1 MPESTALNRYKFL
14 RELEEIEKASGRGT
28 ELVSLYIPPE
38 KQVFDVANYVRGEHA
53 QSSNIKSASTRKHVT
68 GALESILS
76 RLRYYRQPPSNGL
89 VMFVGHKQIG
99 ADQTEMVQYVLEPP
113 EPVPTFIYRCDSH
126 FFTQPLHDMLVE
138 HDVYGLVVIDRSE
151 ATLGLL
157 KGKRIEVIKNVH
169 SLVPSKHRMGGQ
181 SARRFERLIEQAA
194 HEFYKKVG
202 DLMTEAFLDRKE
214 IRGVLVGGPG
224 YTKEYII
231 KGDYVHHEIM
241 KKVLPTYIDVGDT
254 DDYGLREMV
263 ERARSVLTGLDLMR
277 EKDLVQKLMLE
288 VSKIDSGLAAYGEAN
303 VRHALDVGA
312 VDMLLLSEGIRKSR
326 AKLKCPSC
334 SYENT
339 ETIDSAHGP
348 GQCPKCGAQLS
359 VMEAHDLIEELTA
372 TAEKTG
378 TRVEM
383 ISKESEEG
391 ELLVR
396 AFGGLA
402 AILRYRVT

>member
-1 MPESTALNRYKFL
+1 MPESAALNRYKFL

-38 KQVFDVANYVRGEHA
+38 KQISDVSNYVRGEHA

-76 RLRYYRQPPSNGL
+76 RLRYYRQAPPNGL

-113 EPVPTFIYRCDSH
+113 ETVPTFIYRCDSQ

-214 IRGVLVGGPG
+214 IKGILIGGPG
-224 YTKEYII
+224 YTKEYFI

-288 VSKIDSGLAAYGEAN
+288 ISRVDGGLAVYGEAN
-303 VRHALDVGA
+303 VRHALDIGA
-312 VDMLLLSEGIRKSR
+312 VDTLLLSEGIRKSR

-339 ETIDSAHGP
+339 ETIDSARGP
-348 GQCPKCGAQLS
+348 GQCPKCGAQLGVVES
-359 VMEAHDLIEELTA
+359 HDVIEELTA

-378 TRVEM
+378 TKVEM

-391 ELLVR
+391 ELLIR

-402 AILRYRVT
+402 AVLRYKVT

>member
-14 RELEEIEKASGRGT
+14 RELEEIEKAAGRGT
-28 ELVSLYIPPE
+28 ELVSVYVPPE
-38 KQVFDVANYVRGEHA
+38 RQISDVSNYVRGEHA

-76 RLRYYRQPPSNGL
+76 RLRYYRQPPPNGL

-113 EPVPTFIYRCDSH
+113 EPVPTFLYRCDSH
-126 FFTQPLHDMLVE
+126 FYTEPLREMLIE

-151 ATLGLL
+151 ATIGLL

-194 HEFYKKVG
+194 HEFYKKVA

-214 IRGVLVGGPG
+214 IKGILVGGPG
-224 YTKEYII
+224 YTKEYFVKSEYI
-231 KGDYVHHEIM
+231 HHEIM
-241 KKVLPTYIDVGDT
+241 KKMIPTYLDVGDT
-254 DDYGLREMV
+254 DDYGLRELV
-263 ERARSVLTGLDLMR
+263 ERARGLLTGLDLMR

-288 VSKIDSGLAAYGEAN
+288 VSKTDGGLAAYGEN
-303 VRHALDVGA
+303 VVRHALELGA
-312 VDMLLLSEGIRKSR
+312 VDMLMLSEGLRKSR
-326 AKLKCPSC
+326 VKLKCGSC

-339 ETIDSAHGP
+339 QTVDTSSVP
-348 GQCPKCGAQLS
+348 GQCPNCGGQLAVAES
-359 VMEAHDLIEELTA
+359 HDIIEELTSI
-372 TAEKTG
+372 AERTG

-396 AFGGLA
+396 AFGGMA

>member
-224 YTKEYII
+224 YTKEYFI

>member
-28 ELVSLYIPPE
+28 ELVSLYVPPE
-38 KQVFDVANYVRGEHA
+38 KQISDVANYVRGEAA

-68 GALESILS
+68 GALESIVS
-76 RLRYYRQPPSNGL
+76 RLRYYRQPPPHGL

-113 EPVPTFIYRCDSH
+113 EDVPTFIYRCDSQ

-151 ATLGLL
+151 ATIGLL

-214 IRGVLVGGPG
+214 IKGVLVGGPG
-224 YTKEYII
+224 YTKEYFI

-241 KKVLPTYIDVGDT
+241 KKVLPTYLDVGDT
-254 DDYGLREMV
+254 DDYGLRELV
-263 ERARSVLTGLDLMR
+263 ERARGILTGLDLMR

-288 VSKIDSGLAAYGEAN
+288 VSKVDGGLAAYGEAN

-312 VDMLLLSEGIRKSR
+312 VDLLLLSEGIRKAR
-326 AKLKCPSC
+326 AKLRCPSC
-334 SYENT
+334 SYEST
-339 ETIDSAHGP
+339 ETIDSKHGP
-348 GQCPKCGAQLS
+348 DQCPKCGAQLS
-359 VMEAHDLIEELTA
+359 IVEQHDLIEELTA

-378 TRVEM
+378 TKVEM

>member
-1 MPESTALNRYKFL
+1 MPESVALSRYKFL

-28 ELVSLYIPPE
+28 ELVSLYVPPE
-38 KQVFDVANYVRGEHA
+38 RQVSDVANYVRGEHA

-99 ADQTEMVQYVLEPP
+99 ADQTEMVQYVIEPP
-113 EPVPTFIYRCDSH
+113 EPVPTFIYRCDSQ
-126 FFTQPLHDMLVE
+126 FFTQPLHDMLIE

-151 ATLGLL
+151 ATLGVL

-202 DLMTEAFLDRKE
+202 DLMTEAFLNRKE
-214 IRGVLVGGPG
+214 IKGVLVGGPG
-224 YTKEYII
+224 YTKEYFI

-288 VSKIDSGLAAYGEAN
+288 VSKIDGGLAAYGEAN
-303 VRHALDVGA
+303 VRHALDIGA
-312 VDMLLLSEGIRKSR
+312 VEMLLLSEGIRKSR

-348 GQCPKCGAQLS
+348 GQCPKCEAQLS
-359 VMEAHDLIEELTA
+359 VTEAHDLIEELTA

>member
-1 MPESTALNRYKFL
+1 MPENTALNKYKFL

-38 KQVFDVANYVRGEHA
+38 RQISDVANYVRGEHA

-76 RLRYYRQPPSNGL
+76 RLKYYRQPPPHGL
-89 VMFVGHKQIG
+89 VLFVGHKQIG

-113 EPVPTFIYRCDSH
+113 EPVPTFLYRCDSQ
-126 FFTQPLHDMLVE
+126 FYTQPLHDMMVE
-138 HDVYGLVVIDRSE
+138 HEVYGLVVIDRSE
-151 ATLGLL
+151 ATIGLL
-157 KGKRIEVIKNVH
+157 KGKRIEAIKNVH

-202 DLMTEAFLDRKE
+202 DLMTEAFLN
-214 IRGVLVGGPG
+214 RGDVKAVLVGGPG
-224 YTKEYII
+224 YTKEYFI

-263 ERARSVLTGLDLMR
+263 ERARGVLTDLDLIR
-277 EKDLVQKLMLE
+277 EKDLVQRLMLE
-288 VSKIDSGLAAYGEAN
+288 VSKPDGGLAAYGEDV
-303 VRHALDVGA
+303 VRHALDLGA
-312 VDMLLLSEGIRKSR
+312 VELLLLSEGIRKKR
-326 AKLKCPSC
+326 AKLRCPSC
-334 SYENT
+334 TYENVK
-339 ETIDSAHGP
+339 TIDASGEAEE
-348 GQCPKCGAQLS
+348 CPECGSQLS
-359 VMEAHDLIEELTA
+359 VIESRDIIEELSE
-372 TAEKTG
+372 TAERSG
-378 TRVEM
+378 TKVEL
-383 ISKESEEG
+383 ISRDSEEG
-391 ELLVR
+391 EMLVK

-402 AILRYRVT
+402 AILRYRVS

>member
-1 MPESTALNRYKFL
+1 MPESVALSRYKFL

-28 ELVSLYIPPE
+28 ELVSLYVPPE
-38 KQVFDVANYVRGEHA
+38 RQVSDVANYVRGEHA

-76 RLRYYRQPPSNGL
+76 RLRYYRQPPRNGL

-99 ADQTEMVQYVLEPP
+99 ADQTEMVQYVIEPP
-113 EPVPTFIYRCDSH
+113 EPVPTFIYRCDSQ
-126 FFTQPLHDMLVE
+126 FFTQPLHDMLIE

-151 ATLGLL
+151 ATLGVL

-202 DLMTEAFLDRKE
+202 DLMTEAFLNRKE
-214 IRGVLVGGPG
+214 LRGVLVGGPG
-224 YTKEYII
+224 YTKEYFI

-288 VSKIDSGLAAYGEAN
+288 VSKIDGGLAAYGEAN
-303 VRHALDVGA
+303 VRHALDIGA
-312 VDMLLLSEGIRKSR
+312 VEMLLLSEGIRKSR

-348 GQCPKCGAQLS
+348 GQCPKCEAQLS
-359 VMEAHDLIEELTA
+359 VVEAHDLIEELTA

-402 AILRYRVT
+402 AILRYRVN

>member
-1 MPESTALNRYKFL
+1 MPESVALSRYKFL

-28 ELVSLYIPPE
+28 ELVSLYVPPE
-38 KQVFDVANYVRGEHA
+38 RQVSDVANYVRGEHA

-113 EPVPTFIYRCDSH
+113 EPVPTFIYRCDSQ
-126 FFTQPLHDMLVE
+126 FFTQPLHDMLIE

-151 ATLGLL
+151 ATIGVL

-202 DLMTEAFLDRKE
+202 DLMTEAFLNRKE
-214 IRGVLVGGPG
+214 LRGVLVGGPG
-224 YTKEYII
+224 YTKEYFI

-288 VSKIDSGLAAYGEAN
+288 VSKVDGGLAAYGEAN
-303 VRHALDVGA
+303 VRHALDIGA
-312 VDMLLLSEGIRKSR
+312 VEMLLLSEGIRKSR

-348 GQCPKCGAQLS
+348 GQCPKCEAQLS
-359 VMEAHDLIEELTA
+359 VVEAHDLIEELTA

>member
-28 ELVSLYIPPE
+28 ELVSLYVPPE
-38 KQVFDVANYVRGEHA
+38 RQVSDVANYVRGEHA

-76 RLRYYRQPPSNGL
+76 RLRYYRQPPRNGL

-113 EPVPTFIYRCDSH
+113 EPVPTFIYRCDSQ
-126 FFTQPLHDMLVE
+126 FFTQPLHDMLIE

-214 IRGVLVGGPG
+214 IKGVLVGGPG
-224 YTKEYII
+224 YTKEYFI

-288 VSKIDSGLAAYGEAN
+288 VSKIDGGLAAYGEAN

-312 VDMLLLSEGIRKSR
+312 VETLLLSEGIRKSR

-334 SYENT
+334 SYENV

-359 VMEAHDLIEELTA
+359 VTDAHDLIEELTA

-378 TRVEM
+378 TKVEM

-402 AILRYRVT
+402 AILRYRVN